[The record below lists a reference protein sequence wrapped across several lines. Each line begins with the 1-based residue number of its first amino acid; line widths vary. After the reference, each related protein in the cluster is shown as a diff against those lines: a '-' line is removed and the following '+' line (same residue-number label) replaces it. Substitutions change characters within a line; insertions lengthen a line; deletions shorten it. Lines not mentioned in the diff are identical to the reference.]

1 MDQEG
6 IEALLANRMEDVT
19 KVLGSDGEKRIR
31 EDTVSFYARH
41 ARLGDRVLQNFV
53 QFVKL
58 Y

>member
-6 IEALLANRMEDVT
+6 IEALLGNRREDVT

-31 EDTVSFYARH
+31 DDTARHYTRH
-41 ARLGDRVLQNFV
+41 ARLGDRILQNFV